1 MLQYILIT
9 VLAIALSLAIAGF
22 AFRKTSPILA
32 VTFGVTPLL
41 IMQIAFRV
49 YEYTTLQACINSACE
64 SAGLPPNCIGPDFGC
79 REGSGYVLAMLAL
92 TGMIQLI
99 IYLLG
104 LIPIWIV
111 HSRRSAAGSGRHPAN
126 DQIITR

>member
-9 VLAIALSLAIAGF
+9 VLTLVLSLAIAGF
-22 AFRKTSPILA
+22 AFSKTRPILA
-32 VTFGVTPLL
+32 VSFGLIPLL

-49 YEYTTLQACINSACE
+49 YNYTSMQACLKSACE
-64 SAGLPPNCIGPDFGC
+64 SAGLPANCFGPEFGC
-79 REGSGYVLAMLAL
+79 REGNGYVLAMLTL

-99 IYLLG
+99 IYFLG

-111 HSRRSAAGSGRHPAN
+111 HSRRSAAGSTHPS
-126 DQIITR
+126 Q